1 MSDRYKRLF
10 SLKENLYTEGSPV
23 IISAGALLLDT
34 NTNKVLAQ
42 CKFKNISFKTIK
54 GLTVYVRELDTGN
67 RPIGNAISYQYL
79 DLNAGRDIE
88 FGQKSAITLPD
99 ETTRAFVIVVSEVIF
114 DDNSVW
120 NAQSSAT
127 WDNVPEQKDLYPEDE
142 ELRKQYNLDIN
153 KQGSKE
159 ILYYKDLWKCSCG
172 AINKITEE
180 TCHLCNTQL
189 KTMETVDESVL
200 KENIKNSQYNQ
211 ACSLMNEN
219 KKDSCLKAIE
229 IFKSLDDFK
238 DSKVQIDNCNTLLTE
253 LKKQEEL
260 DAKKKKKK
268 KFKTIIIICIVIA
281 LIIGLFVFMNF
292 QTENKYQQAKE
303 AISNTDYDG
312 ALEILNNIETYN
324 DASVLITYCNAM
336 KDIQNQD
343 YDSAYNKL
351 NKIKENEYAS
361 EALKHWVNI
370 PSTHNTEGN
379 ITYTA
384 DGKVTKFTHWL
395 WDSYEERTVDIDSIQ
410 YDELNRIISFNVNDH
425 EYGNTHDSYTITY
438 DDNSTIHIH
447 DIFTHDGS
455 TYTHP
460 YQKEFDSSL
469 KVSYYKAKKENDVFI
484 EVSSEDEANFAL
496 YCYSDLMNFS
506 NLGNWGKGTTDMHL
520 ALKYLDNP
528 KLESTYFTNYFVL
541 DSAFFCSHY

>member
-153 KQGSKE
+153 NQGSKE
-159 ILYYKDLWKCSCG
+159 VLYYKDLWKCSCG

-180 TCHLCNTQL
+180 TCHLCNTPL
-189 KTMETVDESVL
+189 KAMETVDESVL
-200 KENIKNSQYNQ
+200 KENIKNNQYDQ

-229 IFKSLDDFK
+229 IFRSLEDFK
-238 DSKVQIDNCNTLLTE
+238 DSKAQIDNCNTLLTE
-253 LKKQEEL
+253 LKKQAEL

-268 KFKTIIIICIVIA
+268 KYKTIVIICIVIA

-303 AISNTDYDG
+303 AINNTDYDG

-324 DASVLITYCNAM
+324 DANELITYCNAM

-343 YDSAYNKL
+343 YDSAYEKL
-351 NKIKENEYAS
+351 EDIKENEYAN
-361 EALKHWVNI
+361 ETLKHWVAI
-370 PSTHNTEGN
+370 PSSHAE
-379 ITYTA
+379 
-384 DGKVTKFTHWL
+384 DGKIEYTNDGKIESYAHWFYDSHWDTK
-395 WDSYEERTVDIDSIQ
+395 VDIDSIQ
-410 YDELNRIISFNVNDH
+410 YDESNRIISFNVNEH
-425 EYGNTHDSYTITY
+425 EYGVNHDSYTITY
-438 DDNSTIHIH
+438 DDNGTIHIH
-447 DIFTHDGS
+447 DIHTYDGG
-455 TYTHP
+455 TYTHS
-460 YQKEFDSSL
+460 YQKESDSSL

-541 DSAFFCSHY
+541 DSAFFCDSY